1 MGSCLTR
8 PRQPSNPQGYQPAPW
23 EKILVAVVSVGL
35 LAVVSFLII
44 RNQPFADQN
53 YAAFTHLLLSFAASS
68 LGATIPGFL
77 NVE

>member
-1 MGSCLTR
+1 M
-8 PRQPSNPQGYQPAPW
+8 
-23 EKILVAVVSVGL
+23 AVVSVGL

-53 YAAFTHLLLSFAASS
+53 YAAITHLLLSFAASS